1 MKSTSNEQLHST
13 KYKKS
18 IARQIVCCKCTARH
32 PPKVDQTDIMVK
44 LGRNTYLKYRMKV
57 SLNEQ
62 VYLTKYRKGHTR
74 HIFLSTSP
82 ARPPKRV
89 LKILAGSYIG
99 DTT

>member
-32 PPKVDQTDIMVK
+32 HSKVGLADIMVE
-44 LGRNTYLKYRMKV
+44 LSRNTYYKYRMKV

-62 VYLTKYRKGHTR
+62 VYVTKYRKGHTR
-74 HIFLSTSP
+74 HTFLCIM
-82 ARPPKRV
+82 RK
-89 LKILAGSYIG
+89 
-99 DTT
+99 